1 MPRVLSWSVAGFQEL
16 PYLKASPGTW
26 STQVPSGEEG
36 QTFVSVA
43 PRSLGAVLLMIASA
57 SCSAVAEPVAPP
69 AAASPSELRPPE
81 AFAGITDP
89 SERSGALFLEASRV
103 LLHPRCTNCH
113 PSDDSPRQRDGEP
126 HDPPVVRGPD
136 DRGAPGLECA
146 ACHQDRN
153 ASPARVPGA
162 PAWHLAP
169 RSMAWVG
176 RSPAALCEQI
186 KDPARN
192 GGKTLPQIA
201 EHAAHDP
208 IVAWGWAPGADRAPV
223 PGTQAGFGALVAAWV
238 EMGAAC
244 PREEAR
250 R

>member
-1 MPRVLSWSVAGFQEL
+1 M
-16 PYLKASPGTW
+16 
-26 STQVPSGEEG
+26 
-36 QTFVSVA
+36 FVILD
-43 PRSLGAVLLMIASA
+43 PRSLGSVLLTLAA
-57 SCSAVAEPVAPP
+57 VSCSAAPEPLAATLPAVASAGDLQAP
-69 AAASPSELRPPE
+69 EV
-81 AFAGITDP
+81 FAGIADP
-89 SERSGALFLEASRV
+89 AARSQALFLEASRV

-113 PSDDSPRQRDGEP
+113 PSDDSPRQREGEL

-136 DRGAPGLECA
+136 DRGAPGLECT

-153 ASPARVPGA
+153 ATLARVPGA

-176 RSPAALCEQI
+176 RSPAALCEQL

-192 GGKTLPQIA
+192 GGKALPQIVD
-201 EHAAHDP
+201 HAAHDP

-223 PGTQAGFGALVAAWV
+223 PGTQARFGSLVAAWV
-238 EMGAAC
+238 EMGAVC

>member
-1 MPRVLSWSVAGFQEL
+1 VILD
-16 PYLKASPGTW
+16 
-26 STQVPSGEEG
+26 
-36 QTFVSVA
+36 
-43 PRSLGAVLLMIASA
+43 PRSLGCVLLTLTAL
-57 SCSAVAEPVAPP
+57 SCSAAPEPP
-69 AAASPSELRPPE
+69 AATLPASAGDLRGPE
-81 AFAGITDP
+81 VFAGIADP
-89 SERSGALFLEASRV
+89 AARSQALFLEASRV

-113 PSDDSPRQRDGEP
+113 PSDDSPRQREGER

-136 DRGAPGLECA
+136 DRGAPGLECT

-153 ASPARVPGA
+153 ATLARVPGA
-162 PAWHLAP
+162 PGWHLAP
-169 RSMAWVG
+169 RSMAWAG

-192 GGKTLPQIA
+192 GGKTLPQIV

-223 PGTQAGFGALVAAWV
+223 PGTQARFGSLVAAWV
-238 EMGAAC
+238 EMGAVC